1 MQIHLVLTFIGNDRP
16 GLIGQ
21 LSNTVTQHGGNW
33 LESRMS
39 RLAGKFAGVAR
50 ISVPAEQAET
60 LTNALRKLDSD
71 GLMVTVETGH
81 DASDTPARKLTLSII
96 GPDRPGIVREVSH
109 ALHAR
114 QINVDDMETDVVSA
128 PMTAEALFTAT
139 ATLRLPDSEDR
150 IALEETL
157 DAIGDRL
164 GVEIG
169 LED

>member
-16 GLIGQ
+16 GLVGQ
-21 LSNTVTQHGGNW
+21 LSNTVTAHGGNW

-50 ISVPAEQAET
+50 ISAPAGQAEE
-60 LTNALRKLDSD
+60 LANALRKLDSD

-81 DASDTPARKLTLSII
+81 DAADTPARKLTLSII

-139 ATLRLPDSEDR
+139 ATLRLPDGEDR

-157 DAIGDRL
+157 DAIGERL